1 MVSIFQLVRLAVEIP
16 EYWTRFITSNTLM
29 GKYFE
34 IGETD
39 DESGAGAD
47 LKLLTPEQTIDEAT
61 NCWPGIWRG
70 AGRVCPCGI
79 VSHWHRRLLLHLCIG
94 YITKQSA
101 STDKPNEAVAVVL
114 SNYERL
120 LEYVEP

>member
-1 MVSIFQLVRLAVEIP
+1 VEIP

-47 LKLLTPEQTIDEAT
+47 LKLLTPEQTLDEAT
-61 NCWPGIWRG
+61 NCWPGIG
-70 AGRVCPCGI
+70 VAPDGYVPVASC
-79 VSHWHRRLLLHLCIG
+79 LIG
-94 YITKQSA
+94 TGDYYYINVNDGPGGPLYRIYHEAVGEHGYKA
-101 STDKPNEAVAVVL
+101 NEAVAVVL